1 MRKRKTPSPWDGWDY
16 LLSIMGDAVTLDIR
30 WPITD
35 YNHTSVTLKTPAGA
49 MSFAK
54 DNWPGGS
61 PVVLIDVEEVDDFIA
76 HISSYFAVVPDAL
89 IRQLQ
94 SARELIRIEDAKR
107 EARDRSRS
115 YPPPFIE
122 HGWRRST
129 KAPTE
134 LIANQRFILS
144 DRPTALKASLV
155 AVYLETDY
163 WVHLSDEALSGPA
176 FRIRVGQPCPDL
188 AQLLKDR
195 DMQCAAFVS
204 ACNPY
209 SSTHSV
215 LDNQTRQQ
223 LLIDELDRH
232 QVTYLFGESRHPSED
247 SPGLPCSLVL
257 NIPIDAAK
265 RLGCHFEQNAVLWI
279 GSDAV
284 PYLVLLM

>member
-35 YNHTSVTLKTPAGA
+35 YNQTSVTLKTPAGA
-49 MSFAK
+49 MTFAK

-61 PVVLIDVEEVDDFIA
+61 PAVLIDVEEVDDFIA
-76 HISSYFAVVPDAL
+76 HVSSYFAVVPGAL

-107 EARDRSRS
+107 ETRDHWRR

-122 HGWRRST
+122 QGWRRSP

-134 LIANQRFILS
+134 PIANERFVLS

-155 AVYLETDY
+155 AAYLATEY
-163 WVHLSDEALSGPA
+163 WVRLSDQALSSPT
-176 FRIRVGQPCPDL
+176 FRMRVGQPCPDL
-188 AQLLKDR
+188 ARLLQDR
-195 DMQCAAFVS
+195 DMQSAAFMS

-209 SSTHSV
+209 SSTHGV

-232 QVTYLFGESRHPSED
+232 QVAHLFGESRHPSED
-247 SPGLPCSLVL
+247 GPGIPSCLVL
-257 NIPIDAAK
+257 NISIDAAK
-265 RLGCHFEQNAVLWI
+265 RLGSRFEQNAILWF